1 MKKPSPGGEGQGL
14 VLFSVGHACV
24 EADAQASTATVT
36 LV

>member
-1 MKKPSPGGEGQGL
+1 MTKPSPGGEGPDL

>member
-1 MKKPSPGGEGQGL
+1 MKKPSPGGEGQDL

>member
-24 EADAQASTATVT
+24 EAQASTATVT